1 MEKFGRLLCSIA
13 DELNIRRGT
22 SESVEYFKR
31 RIIYSV
37 ISRTAYASLW
47 DKDFDDESCVSVRHV
62 KGKISKLLNI
72 YLQLYPEARIDA
84 GLSEELYKNFL
95 TTGLIYHKAY
105 RVAPSICREAVQGKI
120 LFLRG
125 MPPNEK
131 VFVSGAGF
139 YKFDEKNFLI
149 KENLSDIHDMF
160 EVPEKNLETIWQE
173 LLDKSV
179 WHVVEDWQDMEFL
192 RVSPP
197 FNRGYWQDK
206 PERNG
211 KISLARSSGQFE
223 PRSYYSYKFSDGKF
237 LCSQIPQW
245 QTYDEHFQSSVY
257 RKFSCACLAALKTL
271 PPTEFKTDGD
281 VVHVNFKYLFPPSEL
296 RLMRLYSWPQ
306 FFDKFPNDFK
316 RTFDTKIFFALKP
329 LFEQLGY
336 EFKGE

>member
-1 MEKFGRLLCSIA
+1 MEKFGRLLCSIS
-13 DELNIRRGT
+13 DELNIRCGT
-22 SESVEYFKR
+22 SESDEDFKH
-31 RIIYSV
+31 RIIYSA
-37 ISRTAYASLW
+37 ISRTTYASLW
-47 DKDFDDESCVSVRHV
+47 DKDFDEENCMSVTHV
-62 KGKISKLLNI
+62 KKKATELLNI
-72 YLQLYPEARIDA
+72 YLQLYPEVRIDA
-84 GLSEELYKNFL
+84 ELPEELYKIFL

-139 YKFDEKNFLI
+139 YKSDEKNSPV
-149 KENLSDIHDMF
+149 KERSSDIRDMF
-160 EVPEKNLETIWQE
+160 GLSEKNLETTWKDI
-173 LLDKSV
+173 LAKSV
-179 WHVVEDWQDMEFL
+179 WHVTENWQDMEFL

-197 FNRGYWQDK
+197 FNKGYWQDK
-206 PERNG
+206 PERDG
-211 KISLARSSGQFE
+211 KISLARIRQFE
-223 PRSYYSYKFSDGKF
+223 PRSYYIYKFLDGKF

-245 QTYDEHFQSSVY
+245 QTYDEKFPSGVY
-257 RKFSCACLAALKTL
+257 RKFSCACLAVLKTL

-281 VVHVNFKYLFPPSEL
+281 IVHVNFKYLFPPSEL
-296 RLMRLYSWPQ
+296 CLMRLYSWPQ
-306 FFDKFPNDFK
+306 FLNKLPNDFK

>member
-1 MEKFGRLLCSIA
+1 MEKFGRLLCDIS

-22 SESVEYFKR
+22 SERDENFKR
-31 RIIYSV
+31 RIIYSA
-37 ISRTAYASLW
+37 ISLTTYASLW
-47 DKDFDDESCVSVRHV
+47 DKDFDDESLVSVTHV
-62 KGKISKLLNI
+62 KKKAAELLNI
-72 YLQLYPEARIDA
+72 YLQLYPEARIDVE
-84 GLSEELYKNFL
+84 LPEELYKIFL

-105 RVAPSICREAVQGKI
+105 RVAPSIYRKAVQGEI

-139 YKFDEKNFLI
+139 YQCDEKIFPP
-149 KENLSDIHDMF
+149 KESLSDIRDMF
-160 EVPEKNLETIWQE
+160 GLSEKTLENVWQD
-173 LLDKSV
+173 LLAKAV
-179 WHVVEDWQDMEFL
+179 WHVADDWQDMEFL

-197 FNRGYWQDK
+197 FNKGYWQDK
-206 PERNG
+206 PERDG
-211 KISLARSSGQFE
+211 KISLARSGQFE
-223 PRSYYSYKFSDGKF
+223 PRAYYICKFSDGKF

-245 QTYDEHFQSSVY
+245 QTYDENFPSGVY

-281 VVHVNFKYLFPPSEL
+281 IVHVNFKYLFPTSEL
-296 RLMRLYSWPQ
+296 RLMLLYSWPQ

-329 LFEQLGY
+329 LFEQSGY

>member
-1 MEKFGRLLCSIA
+1 MEKFGRLLCSIS

-22 SESVEYFKR
+22 SEGDENFKR
-31 RIIYSV
+31 RIIYSA
-37 ISRTAYASLW
+37 ISRTTYASLW
-47 DKDFDDESCVSVRHV
+47 DKDFDDESCVSVTHV
-62 KGKISKLLNI
+62 KKKATELLNI
-72 YLQLYPEARIDA
+72 YLQLYSEARIDI
-84 GLSEELYKNFL
+84 GLPEELYKIFL
-95 TTGLIYHKAY
+95 TSGLIYHKAY
-105 RVAPSICREAVQGKI
+105 RVTPSIYREAVQGKI

-125 MPPNEK
+125 MPPSEK

-139 YKFDEKNFLI
+139 YRCNEKIFPSEE
-149 KENLSDIHDMF
+149 KLSDIREMF
-160 EVPEKNLETIWQE
+160 GLSEKNLETVWQD
-173 LLDKSV
+173 LIDKSV

-197 FNRGYWQDK
+197 FNKGYWQDK

-257 RKFSCACLAALKTL
+257 RKFSCACLAVLKTL

-281 VVHVNFKYLFPPSEL
+281 IVQVKFKYLFPPSEL
-296 RLMRLYSWPQ
+296 CLMRLYSWPQ

-316 RTFDTKIFFALKP
+316 RTFDTKIFFALKV

>member
-1 MEKFGRLLCSIA
+1 MEKFRRLLYSIS
-13 DELNIRRGT
+13 DELNIRRGM
-22 SESVEYFKR
+22 SESEENFKR
-31 RIIYSV
+31 RIIYSA

-47 DKDFDDESCVSVRHV
+47 DKDFDDESCVSVTHI
-62 KGKISKLLNI
+62 KGKISELLNI

-84 GLSEELYKNFL
+84 GLSEELYENFL

-105 RVAPSICREAVQGKI
+105 RVAPSIYREAVQGKI

-125 MPPNEK
+125 MPPSEK

-139 YKFDEKNFLI
+139 YRCNEKIFPSE
-149 KENLSDIHDMF
+149 KKLSNIREMF
-160 EVPEKNLETIWQE
+160 GVSEKNLETVWQD

-179 WHVVEDWQDMEFL
+179 WHVMEDWKDMEFL

-197 FNRGYWQDK
+197 FNKGYWQDA
-206 PERNG
+206 PERDG
-211 KISLARSSGQFE
+211 KISLARIGQIKS
-223 PRSYYSYKFSDGKF
+223 RSYYIYKFSDGKI

-245 QTYDEHFQSSVY
+245 QTYDENFQSSVY

-271 PPTEFKTDGD
+271 PSTEFKMDGD
-281 VVHVNFKYLFPPSEL
+281 IIHVNFKYLFPPSEL

>member
-31 RIIYSV
+31 RIIYSA

-47 DKDFDDESCVSVRHV
+47 DKDFDDESCVSVTHI
-62 KGKISKLLNI
+62 KGKISELLNI

-84 GLSEELYKNFL
+84 GLSEELYENFL

-105 RVAPSICREAVQGKI
+105 RVAPSIYREAVQGKI

-125 MPPNEK
+125 MPPSEK

-139 YKFDEKNFLI
+139 YRCNEKIFPSE
-149 KENLSDIHDMF
+149 KKLSNIREMF
-160 EVPEKNLETIWQE
+160 GVSEKNLETVWQD

-179 WHVVEDWQDMEFL
+179 WHVMEDWKDMEFL

-197 FNRGYWQDK
+197 FNKGYWQDA
-206 PERNG
+206 PERDG
-211 KISLARSSGQFE
+211 KISLARIGQIKS
-223 PRSYYSYKFSDGKF
+223 RSYYIYKFSDGKI

-271 PPTEFKTDGD
+271 PSTEFKMDGD
-281 VVHVNFKYLFPPSEL
+281 IIHVNFKYLFPPSEL

>member
-1 MEKFGRLLCSIA
+1 MEKFGRLLCNIS

-22 SESVEYFKR
+22 SEGDENFKR
-31 RIIYSV
+31 RIIYSA
-37 ISRTAYASLW
+37 ISRTTYASLW
-47 DKDFDDESCVSVRHV
+47 DKDFDDESCVSVTHV
-62 KGKISKLLNI
+62 KKKATELLNI
-72 YLQLYPEARIDA
+72 YLQLYSEARIDI
-84 GLSEELYKNFL
+84 GLPEELYKIFL
-95 TTGLIYHKAY
+95 TSGLIYHKAY
-105 RVAPSICREAVQGKI
+105 RVTPSIYSEAVQGKI

-125 MPPNEK
+125 MPPSEK

-139 YKFDEKNFLI
+139 YRCNEKIFPSEE
-149 KENLSDIHDMF
+149 KLSDIREMF
-160 EVPEKNLETIWQE
+160 GLSEKNLETVWQD
-173 LLDKSV
+173 LIDKSV

-197 FNRGYWQDK
+197 FNKGYWQDK

-257 RKFSCACLAALKTL
+257 RKFSCACLAVLKTL

-281 VVHVNFKYLFPPSEL
+281 IVQVKFKYLFPPSEL
-296 RLMRLYSWPQ
+296 CLMRLYSWPQ